1 MEAFNA
7 HGVAFARTLRPLCG
21 NGRKKNLIGV
31 LKMELKKVGKKY
43 HLELDFDELD
53 VIYHALGLYGDGL
66 NNIMSMQWGMRLTG
80 GEVAYWKKAGEI
92 VKVMRT
98 NESLLYHCLA
108 FEGEG
113 LPSAGEE
120 E

>member
-1 MEAFNA
+1 
-7 HGVAFARTLRPLCG
+7 
-21 NGRKKNLIGV
+21 
-31 LKMELKKVGKKY
+31 MELKKVGKKY

-53 VIYHALGLYGDGL
+53 VVYHALGLYGDGL

-80 GEVAYWKKAGEI
+80 GEVAYWKKADEL
-92 VKVMRT
+92 VKVMQT
-98 NESLLYHCLA
+98 NEPDLYHCLA

-120 E
+120 K

>member
-1 MEAFNA
+1 MEF
-7 HGVAFARTLRPLCG
+7 
-21 NGRKKNLIGV
+21 
-31 LKMELKKVGKKY
+31 KKVGKKY

-53 VIYHALGLYGDGL
+53 VVYHALGLYVDGVD
-66 NNIMSMQWGMRLTG
+66 NIISMQWGVCLIG
-80 GEVAYWKKAGEI
+80 GEDAYWKKAGEF

-98 NESLLYHCLA
+98 NEPDLYHCLA

-120 E
+120 K